1 MIKRDRGYCCCI
13 DVFLYCFGTSA
24 RVESVTILS
33 RVAVDGTARRGDG
46 AIQINWLIT
55 TALTLVLSTG
65 ATKEKDLSYNNGL
78 YHVLSLLVLVHCKCI
93 LIN

>member
-1 MIKRDRGYCCCI
+1 MIKRDRGYCCSI
-13 DVFLYCFGTSA
+13 GVFLYCFGTSA
-24 RVESVTILS
+24 TILS

-46 AIQINWLIT
+46 AMQINWLIT

-65 ATKEKDLSYNNGL
+65 ATKEKHLSYNNGL
-78 YHVLSLLVLVHCKCI
+78 YHVLSLLVLVHRKCI